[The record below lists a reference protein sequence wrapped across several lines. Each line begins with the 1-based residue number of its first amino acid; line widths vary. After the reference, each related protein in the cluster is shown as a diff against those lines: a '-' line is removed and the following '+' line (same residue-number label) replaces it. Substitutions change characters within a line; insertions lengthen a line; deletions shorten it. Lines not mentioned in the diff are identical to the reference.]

1 MGYIIE
7 RINEKNFNAF
17 LEIFEASFGK
27 PADKKIFQYKFNTS
41 YTGISNLGFIAFDEI
56 KHAPAAFYGVF
67 PTIVIHQGKRV
78 LAAQSGDTA
87 THPDHRKKGLFNL
100 LHTHT
105 IDLCKTENICFVY
118 GFPNENSY
126 PGFLKFGWSHTKNSI
141 NSFWLNRISFPK
153 KVYRKLAASKFDL
166 RKVQILDNV
175 ELDKNNLKKI
185 DISNSLVTGNG
196 STYIER
202 NANYL
207 NYKTNLGSKVIE
219 LKSGFAWITCRNN
232 ELRVGDLFGIDLE
245 KLLDEI
251 FEFCHYC
258 GFDLLSFK
266 SSHQDL
272 FKKFEKKYSVFK
284 KEVGIPLII
293 KKVMSDF
300 ELNDENLAY
309 TGGDYDT
316 FEQ

>member
-7 RINEKNFNAF
+7 RISEKNFNAF

-27 PADKKIFQYKFNTS
+27 PADKKIFQNKFNTS
-41 YTGISNLGFIAFDEI
+41 YTGTSNLGFIAFDEI
-56 KHAPAAFYGVF
+56 THAPAAFYGVF
-67 PTIVIHQGKRV
+67 PTLVMHQGKVIR
-78 LAAQSGDTA
+78 AAQSGDTA

-105 IDLCKTENICFVY
+105 IDLCKSENICFVY

-126 PGFLKFGWSHTKNSI
+126 PGFLKFGWSHTQNSI
-141 NSFWLNRISFPK
+141 NSYWLNRISLPK
-153 KVYRKLAASKFDL
+153 KIFRKLAASKFDL
-166 RKVQILDNV
+166 RKLQILESIEV
-175 ELDKNNLKKI
+175 DKIRFNKI
-185 DISNSLVTGNG
+185 DISNSLVTGAGN
-196 STYIER
+196 TYIER
-202 NANYL
+202 NPNYL

-219 LKSGFAWITCRNN
+219 LNSGFAWITYRDN
-232 ELRVGDLFGIDLE
+232 ELRVGDLFGMNLE

-251 FEFCHYC
+251 SELCLDC
-258 GFDLLSFK
+258 GFDLLSIK

-272 FKKFEKKYSVFK
+272 FKKFEIKYPVYK

-293 KKVMSDF
+293 KKVLSGF